1 MLMFPAIEPEVIM
14 AESTTL
20 PLSTAQRGMW
30 VGEQL
35 APPGAIFNVA
45 EAIELDGAID
55 PVLLRKALLLL
66 TQEVETT
73 RVRLVRGVGLP
84 RQIVMPTY
92 GHPIDLHDFS
102 GETDPRGAARRY
114 MMNELSGRPNFENG
128 PLWFSAV
135 LKLSDRSWYWYH
147 RAHHIVLDGY
157 SGGMIVQRVAELYSA
172 LRQGRDP
179 VPAGLSSLR
188 ALADFDETYR
198 DSDRYIKDR
207 AYWHAQL
214 ADLPD
219 AVTLSHETRPLQGGL
234 LRATTKLPNALVSQL
249 RERLA
254 GTTITLPQAL
264 IGLVAIYYQR
274 MSGVSDLVLG
284 MPVTGRFGGIMRR
297 CPGMVANAV
306 PIRLRF
312 APDDTVATMFAQT
325 ARVVRQA
332 LRHQQ
337 YRYED
342 LRRDLNR
349 LKHGQQIARIG
360 VNIEPFD
367 FSFDFD
373 GVPLLLDNLCNSQ
386 MEDLTI
392 FVYDRHDGG
401 GLRIDLDAN
410 PALYSQAE
418 LDRHKQLLCRLIA
431 LAIQDL
437 DVPIVELDLLGEDD
451 RARILHQWNDTAPV
465 AKADDADVVA
475 LFRRQVSA
483 TPDAPA
489 VVSEAGCVLGYRELD
504 ARSGALAAHLAGTGI
519 GAGKLVAV
527 ALPRSELL
535 PVALLAILR
544 AGAAYLPIDPDG
556 APERLAMILADARPA
571 LVLTVERHAARFEAL
586 GLQCLL
592 LDRPSSIV
600 TGTAPDAPLDP
611 AATAYVIYTSGSTG
625 RPKGVSVSHANLSN
639 FLLGMVDVLKPGE
652 HDRLLSVT
660 TVTFDIAGLELFLP
674 LVSGGQSVIATSC
687 TVRDPLALGRLIQAQ
702 RITLLQATPSLW
714 RSLLA
719 NRAAVLDDVHALV
732 GGEALSAELAG
743 RMLGRCAQVTNMYGP
758 TETTVWSTAMRLSAD
773 DIEPPPI
780 GRPIR
785 NTRVYVLDERMQ
797 PVPEGVTGMLYIGGA
812 GVADGYL
819 NRPER
824 TAESFGPD
832 PFAGNGNPG
841 GRLYRTGDLARW
853 RADGVLV
860 YLGRQD
866 QQVKLRGYRIE
877 LGEIETALQRHPA
890 VADAVVAVRSDL
902 RDEPALVAY
911 LVGSSKPGGA
921 SDAVL
926 RQHLSRHVPDHMIP
940 SLFMTLDELPL
951 NASGK
956 IDRNALPE
964 PFWANRMVVLPEE
977 PRTQTERQ
985 LFVIWQTVLGRQ
997 SIGIHDNFFGL
1008 GGDSLTAAQMLV
1020 EIAETFSVEIP
1031 LDSLFRAATIADLA
1045 RLLDGGRTTGSLD
1058 TLLPLSQVG
1067 EKPPLFCVHPITG
1080 VGWAYAAL
1088 TSQVDAGRPLYA
1100 LQAKGLG
1107 QQMAPDASYPQTIE
1121 EMALSYVEEI
1131 RTLQPEGPYHLL
1143 GWSLGGLVVHAMA
1156 VQLRRDGHEV
1166 AFLGLL
1172 DSYPFRIGDEAD
1184 AIDEAAQVRLAL
1196 QFLGLQQ
1203 NSQGSGKTMPGT
1215 MAELAD
1221 FLCVEYDLLS
1231 QPVMQAIM
1239 RTDNGIVARLEQVVG
1254 NNLAL
1259 ARRYAP
1265 EPVDVDAVFLSASIH
1280 TGTGL
1285 DSVIEY
1291 QPSVWQKLVRNLSIY
1306 EVDCHHQEILSAG
1319 AVDQVG
1325 VVLRTHLQAASAVAT
1340 SA

>member
-1 MLMFPAIEPEVIM
+1 MLMFPAIEANLVV
-14 AESTTL
+14 AEPATL

-45 EAIELDGAID
+45 EAIGLDGEID
-55 PVLLRKALLLL
+55 PILLQTALRLL
-66 TQEVETT
+66 TEEVETT

-92 GHPIDLHDFS
+92 EHPIDVHDFS
-102 GETDPRGAARRY
+102 TDVDPRGAARRF
-114 MMNELSGRPNFENG
+114 MMDELSGKPDFENG
-128 PLWFSAV
+128 PLWFSAI

-147 RAHHIVLDGY
+147 RAHHIVLDGF

-172 LRQGRDP
+172 LRQQRDP
-179 VPAGLSSLR
+179 VPAGLTSLG
-188 ALADFDETYR
+188 ALAAADEAYR
-198 DSDRYIKDR
+198 SSDRFFKDQ
-207 AYWHAQL
+207 AYWHTHL
-214 ADLPD
+214 ADLPE
-219 AVTLSHETRPLQGGL
+219 AVTLSHQTRPLQGGL
-234 LRATTKLPNALVSQL
+234 LRATAHLPNALVLQL
-249 RERLA
+249 RERLS
-254 GTTITLPQAL
+254 GTAITLPQAL
-264 IGLVAIYYQR
+264 IGLVAIYYHR
-274 MSGVSDLVLG
+274 ISGVADLVLG

-312 APDDTVATMFAQT
+312 APDDTIATMFAQT

-373 GVPLLLDNLCNSQ
+373 GVPVVLDNLCNSQ

-418 LDRHKQLLCRLIA
+418 LGRHKQLLCRLIA
-431 LAIQDL
+431 QAVQDL
-437 DVPIVELDLLGEDD
+437 EVPVVELDLLSTDD
-451 RARILHQWNDTAPV
+451 RARILHQWNDTAPL
-465 AKADDADVVA
+465 ATSTDPDVVT
-475 LFRRQVSA
+475 LFRRQA
-483 TPDAPA
+483 LMTPDAPA
-489 VVSEAGCVLGYRELD
+489 VLSEAGCLLDYRELD
-504 ARSGALAAHLAGTGI
+504 RRCATLAARLTDGGISAGT
-519 GAGKLVAV
+519 LVAV

-535 PVALLAILR
+535 PEALLAILR
-544 AGAAYLPIDPDG
+544 AGAAYLPLDPDG
-556 APERLAMILADARPA
+556 PPERLAMILADARPA
-571 LVLTVERHAARFEAL
+571 LVLTVERHAARFEGL
-586 GLQCLL
+586 GMRCLL
-592 LDRPSSIV
+592 LDRPPGIV
-600 TGTAPDAPLDP
+600 AGMVPDAPLDP

-625 RPKGVSVSHANLSN
+625 RPKGVCVSHANLSN
-639 FLLGMVDVLKPGE
+639 FLQGMVDLLQPGA

-660 TVTFDIAGLELFLP
+660 TATFDIAGLELFLP
-674 LVSGGQSVIATSC
+674 LISGGRLVIATGC
-687 TVRDPLALGRLIQAQ
+687 TVRDPLALGRLIAAHG
-702 RITLLQATPSLW
+702 ITVLQATPSLW

-719 NRAAVLDDVHALV
+719 NRAAVLSGVHALV
-732 GGEALSAELAG
+732 GGEPLSAELAG
-743 RMLGRCAQVTNMYGP
+743 RMLERCGLVINMYGP
-758 TETTVWSTAMRLSAD
+758 TETTIWSTAMRLSAG

-785 NTRVYVLDERMQ
+785 NTRVYVLDGRMR
-797 PVPEGVTGMLYIGGA
+797 PVPEGVAGMLYIGGA
-812 GVADGYL
+812 GVAQGYL

-824 TAESFGPD
+824 TGESFGPD
-832 PFAGNGNPG
+832 PFSDDGHSA

-860 YLGRQD
+860 YLGRED
-866 QQVKLRGYRIE
+866 QQVKLHGYRIE
-877 LGEIETALQRHPA
+877 LGEIETALQRHRA
-890 VADAVVAVRSDL
+890 VADAVVAVRPDL
-902 RDEPALVAY
+902 RGEPALVAY
-911 LVGSSKPGGA
+911 VVIPPGQDGV
-921 SDAVL
+921 SDAAL
-926 RQHLSRHVPDHMIP
+926 RLHLSRHVPDHMIP
-940 SLFMTLDELPL
+940 SLFMTLDALPL
-951 NASGK
+951 NGSGK
-956 IDRNALPE
+956 IDRIALPE
-964 PFWANRMVVLPEE
+964 PFWADRMVVLPEE
-977 PRTQTERQ
+977 PRTETERQ
-985 LFVIWQTVLGRQ
+985 LFVIWQAVLGRQ
-997 SIGIHDNFFGL
+997 GIGIHDNFFGL
-1008 GGDSLTAAQMLV
+1008 GGDSLSAAQMLV

-1045 RLLDGGRTTGSLD
+1045 SVLDGGRTTGSLD
-1058 TLLPLSQVG
+1058 TLLPLSQAG

-1080 VGWAYAAL
+1080 IGWAYAAL

-1100 LQAKGLG
+1100 LQAKGLV
-1107 QQMAPDASYPQTIE
+1107 QQMAADASYPQTIE
-1121 EMALSYVEEI
+1121 EMAVSYVAEI

-1156 VQLRRDGHEV
+1156 VQLRQDGHEV

-1196 QFLGLQQ
+1196 QFLGLHQ
-1203 NSQGSGKTMPGT
+1203 NPQDPGATIPDT
-1215 MAELAD
+1215 MAGLAD
-1221 FLCVEYDLLS
+1221 FLCMKYDLLS

-1239 RTDNGIVARLEQVVG
+1239 RTDEGIVARLEQVVG

-1265 EPVDVDAVFLSASIH
+1265 KPVDVDAVFLSASVR

-1291 QPSVWQKLVRNLSIY
+1291 QPSVWQDLVRTLSIY

-1325 VVLRTHLQAASAVAT
+1325 LVLRTHLKAASAIAA